1 MRKHGRFLAALFL
14 VATGLLFAGCNNK
27 TAPQN
32 NNGGGSTQP
41 PNGGTLNGPVVVI
54 VEPPAGAKVVAGDS
68 FDVKVTIS
76 TADPLAKVEYNFC
89 DTGWKQVYPSVSG
102 TSKRLDGRDSSLIN
116 YPISFRVDVPED
128 TKAGTCTLA
137 VRAED
142 QGGRKAEV
150 STVVR
155 VVEPSEEPTPPSDNP
170 PAGIVEGIFNFA
182 PMLPLDANGYVKFFD
197 KGQPVLNGVRFLAQ
211 NIDGKVYS
219 YPYIRGKVK
228 IIVDPAKAG
237 HPDAVRV
244 QLKLYRTTSENA
256 TGGLLIGDAYGPFI
270 FDFDTT
276 PQGTLGVNWNEY
288 EGEPLRLVA
297 EIYTASGGSYVTDT
311 IVVIDNTG
319 PDSPLVRFYGIPND
333 NGKSAYVANVGG
345 TQADWVRGTALL
357 SISNIEDVEDFPQTD
372 YAAGIE
378 GFIYAAVPYSEV
390 AKILRIRDDQ
400 RRALAILKAAIET
413 RRLEYN
419 SYRKIYEF
427 DSTKY
432 PDGHYAFFAIAY
444 DRVGNAKP
452 SLAFVDLNTDNT
464 PPEITLGN
472 VYDTSPL
479 PFAAEPGFLSDWINI
494 EAAATDAGI
503 GFETSTSD
511 YGDLIIKFG
520 DFNDAIADADWIR
533 LGELQEEALKE
544 GHYVRTVEYDFID
557 YHVCPVFLERVDLTD
572 RAAVEAAIDEMALID
587 DVTGYWAHYYDK
599 HELCGLYY
607 KLNGKDL
614 PKDLSL
620 ERYIGHIGYD
630 TNGNTSEFLAGYLG
644 LNPVPAPL
652 QGNFPE
658 IEDGQY
664 YLEVIAVDAL
674 GNESRKKFGPYYV
687 DNTDPTARIELVE
700 ERNDRNNNGIP
711 DYFAGSELGV
721 EVQVYDSFSGMQ
733 YVYAAADDYNPEL
746 GQTRQNKYFASPVEI
761 YGHIFESV
769 DPAPADREF
778 EQGFRWFAIDPRAG
792 ENSPPNQQR
801 LLVMAVDKAGNATLY
816 MTNPFEIIECN
827 AGPACPGAQ
836 VTVSEDPKVLNFDA
850 ARRYVTP
857 GLLLT
862 DAVGIKYYETPPYPG
877 EGNLD
882 ESPIYKTDEIYR
894 VGATFAKPVFATSGV
909 LVFKPRWDAIV
920 EWQTDAFFEPVEQ
933 EDFVAD
939 PTIYDDVIR
948 RAARRNET
956 TIDNNNYLYS
966 EGWLEVDEEATK
978 YPAFLGQEDKGTV
991 GISPFVYMYGS
1002 ETQDEQQARFTND
1015 FTPGMVSKIFGTRV
1029 DAVGIYFHDKMFYN
1043 MVYELTQ
1050 FKKLA
1055 QSE

>member
-41 PNGGTLNGPVVVI
+41 PNGDTLNGPVVVI
-54 VEPPAGAKVVAGDS
+54 VEPPAGASVVVGDS
-68 FDVKVTIS
+68 FDVRVTIS
-76 TADPLAKVEYNFC
+76 TTDPLAKVEYNFC
-89 DTGWKQVYPSVSG
+89 NTGWKQVYPSVSG
-102 TSKRLDGRDSSLIN
+102 TGKALDISAASLIN
-116 YPISFRVDVPED
+116 YPINFRIDVPED
-128 TKAGTCTLA
+128 VEAGTCTLA

-182 PMLPLDANGYVKFFD
+182 PMLPLDANGYVKFFHEG
-197 KGQPVLNGVRFLAQ
+197 KPVLNGVRFLAQ

-319 PDSPLVRFYGIPND
+319 PDSPMVRFYGVPND
-333 NGKSAYVANVGG
+333 EGKSAYVANVCG

-378 GFIYAAVPYSEV
+378 GFIYAAVPYDKV
-390 AKILRIRDDQ
+390 AKILSIRDDQ

-419 SYRKIYEF
+419 SHRKIYEF

-479 PFAAEPGFLSDWINI
+479 PFPAEPGYLSDWINI
-494 EAAATDAGI
+494 ESAATDSGI
-503 GFETSTSD
+503 GFETSQGSH
-511 YGDLIIKFG
+511 GDLMIKFG
-520 DFNDAIADADWIR
+520 DFVDGTRDAQWMHR
-533 LGELQEEALKE
+533 EECRD
-544 GHYVRTVEYDFID
+544 GHYVREVEYNFID
-557 YHVCPVFLERVDLTD
+557 YHVCPFFLKMNDYD
-572 RAAVEAAIDEMALID
+572 IYAALEDMKLKD
-587 DVTGYWAHYYDK
+587 DVTGYWAYYGET
-599 HELCGLYY
+599 HELCRLYIEW
-607 KLNGKDL
+607 KARDDFDAAGVLDQ
-614 PKDLSL
+614 
-620 ERYIGHIGYD
+620 YIGHVGYD
-630 TNGNTSEFLAGYLG
+630 TNGNTRKFLLGYADLNLPPDLDFLAGY
-644 LNPVPAPL
+644 
-652 QGNFPE
+652 FPE
-658 IEDGQY
+658 IEDGEY
-664 YLEVIAVDAL
+664 YLEVVAVDAL

-711 DYFAGSELGV
+711 DYFVGSELGV
-721 EVQVYDSFSGMQ
+721 EVQAYDGFSGLQ
-733 YVYAAADDYNPEL
+733 FLYAAADDYNPEL

-882 ESPIYKTDEIYR
+882 ESPIFKTDEIYR

-909 LVFKPRWDAIV
+909 LVYKPRWDAIV

-978 YPAFLGQEDKGTV
+978 YPAFLGQEAKGTV

-1002 ETQDEQQARFTND
+1002 ETQDEQQARFIND
-1015 FTPGMVSKIFGTRV
+1015 FTPGMVSKIFGGHV
-1029 DAVGIYFHDKMFYN
+1029 DAVGIYFHDKAFYN

-1050 FKKLA
+1050 YDLA